1 MYHNKSNN
9 FEIEMNG
16 SKYWIL
22 EGIKVPANKVARR
35 GVLK

>member
-9 FEIEMNG
+9 FKIEMNG
-16 SKYWIL
+16 SAYRIL
-22 EGIKVPANKVARR
+22 EDIKVPANKVARR